1 MDVDGTENVPKN
13 ALRGSEL
20 PISRGIQAEVTD
32 GPLGETVVAGSVPA
46 VRSPVSCE
54 RGDYSPKRHGGGSSF
69 WADILAR
76 EMVTN
81 KMP

>member
-20 PISRGIQAEVTD
+20 PISRGIQGEVTD

-46 VRSPVSCE
+46 VRSPVISCASVE
-54 RGDYSPKRHGGGSSF
+54 TT
-69 WADILAR
+69 ALN
-76 EMVTN
+76 VTAEAL
-81 KMP
+81 PSGLTF